1 MLATGMMK
9 KRGNNDKVQKSGKIA
24 KKQKV
29 KANKNVVSTS
39 PQGPQIK
46 AMKKAVKPPKIPPP
60 QPQAVV
66 KKTASKKAQVKGT
79 KDNEVKEIKLEK
91 PTENGQSTTKK
102 RYTKPSKFINDKLVD
117 LCLSAVLKLAED
129 SKKSNKILED
139 ETAIF
144 AEIHCMKIQ
153 NTKGNISFVLPH
165 STVSLNGEVCL
176 ITPDLKKGKKIDHEP
191 TVDHWEEQLRKAGVS
206 NVKTVLPMRQLRVEY
221 DQFELKRRLL
231 TQHDFIMV
239 DSRVVN
245 HVSHILGKMFF
256 KKHNML
262 IPVRVKENEK
272 LKNSIDV
279 GLRTAMLRLNVGE
292 TSTILVGHTGMSK
305 KDIQENILALV
316 KQLKEKFPGGEANI
330 RSIALKLPLSLS
342 VPLYVTLR
350 SANTIFPPK
359 LVRKVPKNF
368 KVVEDELSTMPG
380 SRVAVAPDGTVHIKR
395 RPQNEDSDMEQD
407 INENEE
413 TDKEVEDDDG
423 EKSE

>member
-1 MLATGMMK
+1 MMK

-153 NTKGNISFVLPH
+153 NTKGNISL
-165 STVSLNGEVCL
+165 
-176 ITPDLKKGKKIDHEP
+176 
-191 TVDHWEEQLRKAGVS
+191 
-206 NVKTVLPMRQLRVEY
+206 
-221 DQFELKRRLL
+221 
-231 TQHDFIMV
+231 
-239 DSRVVN
+239 
-245 HVSHILGKMFF
+245 
-256 KKHNML
+256 
-262 IPVRVKENEK
+262 
-272 LKNSIDV
+272 
-279 GLRTAMLRLNVGE
+279 
-292 TSTILVGHTGMSK
+292 
-305 KDIQENILALV
+305 
-316 KQLKEKFPGGEANI
+316 
-330 RSIALKLPLSLS
+330 
-342 VPLYVTLR
+342 
-350 SANTIFPPK
+350 
-359 LVRKVPKNF
+359 
-368 KVVEDELSTMPG
+368 
-380 SRVAVAPDGTVHIKR
+380 
-395 RPQNEDSDMEQD
+395 
-407 INENEE
+407 
-413 TDKEVEDDDG
+413 
-423 EKSE
+423 